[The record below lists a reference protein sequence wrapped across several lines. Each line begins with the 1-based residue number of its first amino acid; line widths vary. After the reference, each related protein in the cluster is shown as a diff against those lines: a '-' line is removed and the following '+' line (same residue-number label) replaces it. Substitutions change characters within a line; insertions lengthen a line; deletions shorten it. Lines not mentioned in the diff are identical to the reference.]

1 MGTGESI
8 LHSFVPIPLSSCV
21 MLALQKMILLSM
33 ILPSFFT
40 KEFFHRIMKT
50 RTMKSSHPGIF
61 KMILSKK

>member
-21 MLALQKMILLSM
+21 MLALQKMILLPI

-40 KEFFHRIMKT
+40 KEFFTESFCDRIMKT
-50 RTMKSSHPGIF
+50 RTMKPSHHS
-61 KMILSKK
+61 LE